1 MMMCMPLLHLRLFS
15 RLKNFLMY
23 ITLTAL
29 DIWCICLPWGRSTI
43 EVESSQDF
51 PPHWFIAFLRS
62 LLLQYEIGWRGL
74 RGDQRIGTPSV
85 VIDQELKSGSK
96 FNFITEYDYIMH
108 SASTCY
114 VWIYMLQ
121 LFWWCWKGGGI
132 FQTKRSRSCLFWGLF
147 FFMAVKT
154 KYQFKSLPPPTD
166 LTLTLPEIGQW
177 LMVTQIRVGLLITQA
192 YQTVETC
199 KKQS

>member
-1 MMMCMPLLHLRLFS
+1 
-15 RLKNFLMY
+15 
-23 ITLTAL
+23 
-29 DIWCICLPWGRSTI
+29 
-43 EVESSQDF
+43 
-51 PPHWFIAFLRS
+51 
-62 LLLQYEIGWRGL
+62 
-74 RGDQRIGTPSV
+74 
-85 VIDQELKSGSK
+85 
-96 FNFITEYDYIMH
+96 
-108 SASTCY
+108 
-114 VWIYMLQ
+114 MLQ